1 MRWFCLGSA
10 AWLLIAGAL
19 AGADKA
25 PKKAQLLTLRA
36 RRQKSI
42 EGPRQRRQFQLVEET
57 VEWDPRQ
64 TALIVCDMWDD
75 HWCQGAAR
83 RVAELAGPLNRVVDE
98 ARRQGVFIIHAP
110 STTVDFYADLP
121 QRKRAQAAPLAKTP
135 VPLASDMRWGTC
147 WCWPD
152 KDREPDLPID
162 DSDMGCDCREKCEI
176 RAPWTRQIASIDIDE
191 ADAISDNGQEVFNLL
206 RQRGTKHVIMT
217 GVHLNMCV
225 LGRPFAIRQLVRLGF
240 DVVLVRDMTDTMY
253 NSQKKPF
260 VDHFTGTDLVVEH
273 VEKYWCP
280 TIASVDL
287 VGGAPFRFKED
298 KRPNSNYSSA
308 P

>member
-1 MRWFCLGSA
+1 MRWFCLGCA

-25 PKKAQLLTLRA
+25 RTETKMLSLHT
-36 RRQKSI
+36 RRQKPV
-42 EGPRQRRQFQLVEET
+42 EGSKKLQQFEVVEQS
-57 VEWDPRQ
+57 VEWDPKQ

-83 RVAELAGPLNRVVDE
+83 RVVELAGPLNRVVEE

-110 STTVDFYADLP
+110 STTVDFYADAP
-121 QRKRAQAAPLAKTP
+121 QRQRAQAAPLAKTP

-176 RAPWTRQIASIDIDE
+176 RSPWTRQIASIDIDE

-206 RQRGTKHVIMT
+206 RQRGIKHVIMT
-217 GVHLNMCV
+217 GVHLNM
-225 LGRPFAIRQLVRLGF
+225 
-240 DVVLVRDMTDTMY
+240 
-253 NSQKKPF
+253 
-260 VDHFTGTDLVVEH
+260 
-273 VEKYWCP
+273 
-280 TIASVDL
+280 
-287 VGGAPFRFKED
+287 
-298 KRPNSNYSSA
+298 
-308 P
+308 